1 MSSERYRLH
10 DRIFWFSAV
19 AVAFF
24 LPVFG
29 RVVPILILILILNWL
44 IDGRFVKNIR
54 HVFQEKRRRW
64 TFSFAL
70 LYILYLAGMLYTTN
84 FGYGWFDLE
93 IKMSMFLF
101 PLVFATSPWPLFPEE
116 RSRLVPW
123 FFVAG
128 CITGALILL
137 GRAAVNEY
145 AYGISSSFYY
155 MKLSWYFHASYLSM
169 YYNFAIGFLF
179 LQLFQQYHRRRSI
192 AILIGGL
199 ILFLMVM
206 VLLLVSKAGLLT
218 MVIIIIAATLYAW
231 FRLKNGWLG
240 AAISGGVLI
249 LFFIAYLIAP
259 VIFSRVA
266 GAERAIVSAP
276 VRNRVKAE
284 SNADRMAV
292 WSTSAGIIKKHFLFG
307 VGTGDVKDAL
317 LDGYRENNLIPAL
330 RHKFNA
336 HSQFIQ
342 TFVTLGLTGFL
353 VLLASLLLPAI
364 NAMRR
369 GQVLYLVFLL
379 IFTLN
384 ILFESMLEIQQG
396 VVFYAFFNIF
406 LFTSSDADSRK
417 F

>member
-1 MSSERYRLH
+1 MSSVRYRVH
-10 DRIFWFSAV
+10 DRISWFSAL
-19 AVAFF
+19 AIAFF

-29 RVVPILILILILNWL
+29 RVVPLLILILILNWL
-44 IDGRFVKNIR
+44 IDGRFVKNLWL
-54 HVFQEKRRRW
+54 VFKEKRRRW

-70 LYILYLAGMLYTTN
+70 LYMLYLAGMLYTTN
-84 FGYGWFDLE
+84 FAYGWFDLE

-101 PLVFATSPWPLFPEE
+101 PLVFATSPLPLFPDE

-128 CITGALILL
+128 CVAGALILL

-179 LQLFQQYHRRRSI
+179 LQLLQPKHRRRSDTL
-192 AILIGGL
+192 LIGGL

-218 MVIIIIAATLYAW
+218 MVLVIIAATLYAW
-231 FRLKNGWLG
+231 IRLKNGWLG
-240 AAISGGVLI
+240 MAISVGVLI
-249 LFFIAYLIAP
+249 VFFTAYLLAP

-266 GAERAIVSAP
+266 GAERAVVSAP
-276 VRNRVKAE
+276 VKNRVKAE

-292 WSTSAGIIKKHFLFG
+292 WSTSVGIIKKHFLFG

-317 LDGYRENNLIPAL
+317 LEGYRENNLIPAL

-342 TFVTLGLTGFL
+342 TFITLGLTGFL
-353 VLLASLLLPAI
+353 VLLASLVLPAI
-364 NAMRR
+364 NALRR
-369 GQVLYLVFLL
+369 GQALYLVFLM

-406 LFTSSDADSRK
+406 LFTSSEADSG
-417 F
+417 